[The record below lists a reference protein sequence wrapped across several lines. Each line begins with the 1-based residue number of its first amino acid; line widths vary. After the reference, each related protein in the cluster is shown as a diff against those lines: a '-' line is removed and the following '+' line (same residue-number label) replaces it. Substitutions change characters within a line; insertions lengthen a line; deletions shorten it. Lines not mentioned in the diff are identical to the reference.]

1 MTQNVNNSCFFF
13 DKKKFLIYL
22 LLQVYDK
29 NRAFKFL
36 EHIKNKFESQYQ
48 RRVHTAL
55 PFAFHAEF
63 QSTLALE
70 TVGIKLFLNILI
82 LYNLKFYIK
91 K

>member
-1 MTQNVNNSCFFF
+1 VIISFYFSYFSFILYNNNN
-13 DKKKFLIYL
+13 K
-22 LLQVYDK
+22 VYDK

-70 TVGIKLFLNILI
+70 TVSFFLLKKSYLYLI
-82 LYNLKFYIK
+82 NLKN
-91 K
+91 